1 MVHGVPSYLIVP
13 KIRDHP
19 VNIASGLGRIMARTL
34 AERHGVQWPKRD
46 RMLS

>member
-1 MVHGVPSYLIVP
+1 MVHGVPSYLIAP

-19 VNIASGLGRIMARTL
+19 VNIASGLGRLMARTL
-34 AERHGVQWPKRD
+34 ADRHGAQRPKRG